1 MSLQAGLN
9 INSGDEL
16 NDKEDL
22 DLNNEMLNDF
32 VQNKTGTFAKITNT
46 ENISEDN

>member
-16 NDKEDL
+16 NDKDDL
-22 DLNNEMLNDF
+22 ELNNEMLNDF
-32 VQNKTGTFAKITNT
+32 VQNKTGTFAKNPNA
-46 ENISEDN
+46 ENLSEDN